1 MLQSINSGKMDA
13 AVSKLMEPIRSLAQV
28 GDGIG
33 IAEPQS
39 QADIL
44 AFLISDLSSEISG
57 AIISVDHGWSA
68 M

>member
-1 MLQSINSGKMDA
+1 MNSGEMDA
-13 AVSKLMEPIRSLAQV
+13 AVSKIMEPIRFLAQA

-39 QADIL
+39 QADVL

-57 AIISVDHGWSA
+57 SIISVDHGWSA